1 MLTSLRYAQAG
12 IAAEGLPADVRKVR
26 PPEALTAEN
35 GAVARAL
42 ADTAEIAESRER
54 VRSALL
60 GRERTVTFVLAT
72 GFLVAAVSSAVF
84 VASSTRF
91 SVWVAAL
98 AVVGYAL
105 VTQVE
110 FEIGPGT
117 VVPTELLL
125 VPMLFV
131 LPPQFVPLVVAAGLI
146 LGGVL
151 ERLRSRRHGTRIAVL
166 LCSAWHSVG
175 PAVVIGLLAPGP
187 PDWGQLWVYVCAL
200 ASQFALDAA
209 AVLARQVI
217 GRGTGAQSLI
227 VPLGLVAV
235 VDLTLAPVAFGVAFA
250 AAAEPL
256 AILCVLPLAALLHVL
271 GAERQRRID
280 HSIELGRAM
289 EDVARAARSDPLTG
303 VGNRLSWQEAVEA
316 AGLRFEREGIG
327 ASFVLVDLN
336 ELKETNDTHGHDA
349 GDRLIQAL
357 AVALRTAIPT
367 DAELARIGGDEFAV
381 LAAGRD
387 DRACAA
393 IVSGIRRELDG
404 LVVAGIPVR
413 ASVGAASCP
422 ACMTFDEA
430 LRLADERLYAEKI
443 ATTRRDP

>member
-1 MLTSLRYAQAG
+1 
-12 IAAEGLPADVRKVR
+12 V
-26 PPEALTAEN
+26 
-35 GAVARAL
+35 RAL
-42 ADTAEIAESRER
+42 ADTAEIAASRER

-60 GRERTVTFVLAT
+60 GRERTVTFVLAA
-72 GFLVAAVSSAVF
+72 GFLVSAVSCAVLVSSPTPFSA
-84 VASSTRF
+84 
-91 SVWVAAL
+91 WVAAL
-98 AVVGYAL
+98 AVVAYAL

-117 VVPTELLL
+117 IIPTELLL

-131 LPPQFVPLVVAAGLI
+131 LPSQLVPLLVAMGLV

-151 ERLRSRRHGTRIAVL
+151 ERLRSRRHGARIAVL

-175 PAVVIGLLAPGP
+175 PALVIGLLAPGP
-187 PDWGQLWVYVCAL
+187 PAWSDLWVYVCAL
-200 ASQFALDAA
+200 ASQFALDTA
-209 AVLARQVI
+209 AVFARQMV
-217 GRGTGAQSLI
+217 GRGTRAGVLI
-227 VPLGLVAV
+227 EPLTLVAV
-235 VDLTLAPVAFGVAFA
+235 VDLTLAPVALGVAFA

-256 AILCVLPLAALLHVL
+256 AMLCVLPLAALLHVL

-289 EDVARAARSDPLTG
+289 EDVSRAARSDPLTG
-303 VGNRLSWQEAVEA
+303 VGNRLSWQEAVDT
-316 AGLRFEREGIG
+316 AGLRFESDGIG
-327 ASFVLVDLN
+327 ASFVLIDLN
-336 ELKETNDTHGHDA
+336 ELKETNDTYGHDA

-357 AVALRTAIPT
+357 ALALRTAIPS

-387 DRACAA
+387 DRACDA
-393 IVSGIRRELDG
+393 IVAGIRRELEG
-404 LVVAGIPVR
+404 LVVGGVPVR

-422 ACMTFDEA
+422 PCMTFDEA